1 VSQGLTERAKEALR
15 EPMLAHIAS
24 LDAKSRSD
32 MTPGRVDVDDDD
44 VLFNFR
50 ARKHLG
56 TVHPNRRDGEQRV
69 KVRIRPERIAMQPQ

>member
-1 VSQGLTERAKEALR
+1 
-15 EPMLAHIAS
+15 
-24 LDAKSRSD
+24 